1 MIIDIENKKNDRL
14 KEYFAQLKHKK
25 IIDPTED
32 DDLDKITLEIED
44 LYIEP
49 YLNKNNWIIFY

>member
-1 MIIDIENKKNDRL
+1 LIIDIENKKNDRL

-32 DDLDKITLEIED
+32 DNLDKITEEIED

-49 YLNKNNWIIFY
+49 YKNKNN